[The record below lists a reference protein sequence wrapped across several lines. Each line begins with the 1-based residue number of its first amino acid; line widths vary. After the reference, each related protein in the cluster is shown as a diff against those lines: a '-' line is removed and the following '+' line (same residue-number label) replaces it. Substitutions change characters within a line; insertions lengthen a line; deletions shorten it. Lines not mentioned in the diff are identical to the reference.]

1 MKSFFLSI
9 VAAAAAGK
17 VAAQVTGEA
26 FGFATGTTGGGDAK
40 PQVPSSNEELFEWLT
55 DSQPR
60 TIMIDRLFDFLETEG
75 STDGT
80 CCRDEKSYQCKD
92 SSRHGQV
99 YIGDDCGDMQKISC
113 TYWNAPTRPIYVAS
127 NKSIVG
133 VGESGIIRGK
143 GFRMSHDVSNVI
155 FQNIHITELNPEYIW
170 GGDAISLDG
179 TDKIWIDHCKTSLIG
194 RQHIVSGWGPAG
206 AVTISHH
213 EFDGKMD
220 FSCNQ
225 QHYYN
230 ALLIASKANYTF
242 AYNYLH
248 HVSGRA
254 PNVGGSEEV
263 MFQGVNNLWEG
274 DDDHAFAIG
283 DHIQALVEGNHFE
296 NVSRP
301 IEPSTYN
308 SAGEIFVVETSADAA
323 ACQGPMGRPCE
334 PNSVGGQ
341 SGELLPLNKTVAI
354 DKLKYASESLLKP
367 MKVSEVPEFVKANAG
382 VGKLHS
388 SSPPASSASTA
399 FPTLPSSVNGTSG
412 LAPTPTA
419 VPTSSAFFS
428 AAAHVVN
435 VASSAS
441 RPAKSAC
448 KARRSLRFKR
458 LH

>member
-1 MKSFFLSI
+1 
-9 VAAAAAGK
+9 
-17 VAAQVTGEA
+17 
-26 FGFATGTTGGGDAK
+26 
-40 PQVPSSNEELFEWLT
+40 
-55 DSQPR
+55 
-60 TIMIDRLFDFLETEG
+60 MIDRLFDFLETEG
-75 STDGT
+75 STNGT

-143 GFRMSHDVSNVI
+143 GFLALPKCVALED
-155 FQNIHITELNPEYIW
+155 
-170 GGDAISLDG
+170 
-179 TDKIWIDHCKTSLIG
+179 
-194 RQHIVSGWGPAG
+194 QHIVSGWGPAG

-213 EFDGKMD
+213 EFDGKTD

-283 DHIQALVEGNHFE
+283 DHIQALLEGNHFE

-301 IEPSTYN
+301 IEPNTYN

-323 ACQGPMGRPCE
+323 ACQGPLGRLCE

-367 MKVSEVPEFVKANAG
+367 MKVSDVPDFVKANAG
-382 VGKLHS
+382 IGKLNS
-388 SSPPASSASTA
+388 SSPPASSTSTA
-399 FPTLPSSVNGTSG
+399 FPTLPPSVNRTAG

-419 VPTSSAFFS
+419 VPTSSGLLS
-428 AAAHVVN
+428 AAAHLVN
-435 VASSAS
+435 ATSSAS

>member
-1 MKSFFLSI
+1 
-9 VAAAAAGK
+9 
-17 VAAQVTGEA
+17 
-26 FGFATGTTGGGDAK
+26 
-40 PQVPSSNEELFEWLT
+40 
-55 DSQPR
+55 
-60 TIMIDRLFDFLETEG
+60 MIDRLFDFLETEG

-92 SSRHGQV
+92 STRHGQV

-113 TYWNAPTRPIYVAS
+113 TYWNAPTQPIYVGS

-194 RQHIVSGWGPAG
+194 RQHVVSGWGPAG

-213 EFDGKMD
+213 EFDGKTD

-301 IEPSTYN
+301 IEPNTYN

-323 ACQGPMGRPCE
+323 ACQGPMGRLCE

-354 DKLKYASESLLKP
+354 EKLKYASESLLKP
-367 MKVSEVPEFVKANAG
+367 MKLPNVQKFVKANAG
-382 VGKLHS
+382 IGKLNRS
-388 SSPPASSASTA
+388 RPPASSTSTA
-399 FPTLPSSVNGTSG
+399 FPTLPPNVNGTS
-412 LAPTPTA
+412 ASTPTPTA
-419 VPTSSAFFS
+419 VPTSSNFLS
-428 AAAHVVN
+428 AAAYAVN
-435 VASSAS
+435 VTSSAS
-441 RPAKSAC
+441 GPAKSAC
-448 KARRSLRFKR
+448 KARRSLRLKR

>member
-1 MKSFFLSI
+1 MKSFFLSM

-26 FGFATGTTGGGDAK
+26 FGFAAGTTGGGDAE
-40 PQVPSSNEELFEWLT
+40 PQVPSSNEELVEWLT

-133 VGESGIIRGK
+133 VGESGVIRGNTS
-143 GFRMSHDVSNVI
+143 GAATLF
-155 FQNIHITELNPEYIW
+155 PW
-170 GGDAISLDG
+170 G

-213 EFDGKMD
+213 EFDGKTD
-220 FSCNQ
+220 FSWNQ

-263 MFQGVNNLWEG
+263 MFQGINNLWEG
-274 DDDHAFAIG
+274 DHDHAFAIG
-283 DHIQALVEGNHFE
+283 DHIQALLEGNHFE

-301 IEPSTYN
+301 IEPNTYN

-323 ACQGPMGRPCE
+323 ACQGPMGRLCE

-388 SSPPASSASTA
+388 KM
-399 FPTLPSSVNGTSG
+399 FKFMVVRTSG
-412 LAPTPTA
+412 TCTAPVWPCSIIIKKPNAACCGRYGTIFFQLKGYR
-419 VPTSSAFFS
+419 TS
-428 AAAHVVN
+428 
-435 VASSAS
+435 
-441 RPAKSAC
+441 
-448 KARRSLRFKR
+448 
-458 LH
+458 

>member
-1 MKSFFLSI
+1 MKSFFLSM

-26 FGFATGTTGGGDAK
+26 FGFAAGTTGGGDAE
-40 PQVPSSNEELFEWLT
+40 PQVPSSNEELVEWLT

-60 TIMIDRLFDFLETEG
+60 TIMIDRLFDFLETGG

-133 VGESGIIRGK
+133 VGESGVIRGK
-143 GFRMSHDVSNVI
+143 GFRMSHDTPSTSGAATL
-155 FQNIHITELNPEYIW
+155 FPW
-170 GGDAISLDG
+170 G

-213 EFDGKMD
+213 EFDGKTD
-220 FSCNQ
+220 FSWNQ

-263 MFQGVNNLWEG
+263 MFQGINNLWEG
-274 DDDHAFAIG
+274 DHDHAFAIG
-283 DHIQALVEGNHFE
+283 DHIQALLEGNHFE

-301 IEPSTYN
+301 IEPNTYN

-323 ACQGPMGRPCE
+323 ACQGPMGRLCE

-388 SSPPASSASTA
+388 SSPTASSTSTA
-399 FPTLPSSVNGTSG
+399 FPTLPPSVNGTAG
-412 LAPTPTA
+412 LAPTTTA
-419 VPTSSAFFS
+419 VPTSSGFLS
-428 AAAHVVN
+428 VAAHAVN
-435 VASSAS
+435 PTSSAN